1 MAVLGY
7 LAKLKT
13 GFGASFWCTYC
24 AWFSIKMFI
33 FNTLS
38 MKKFQ
43 CRTLILPQDT
53 KQNVIKFLIRQIR
66 EED

>member
-1 MAVLGY
+1 
-7 LAKLKT
+7 
-13 GFGASFWCTYC
+13 
-24 AWFSIKMFI
+24 
-33 FNTLS
+33 

-66 EED
+66 EEDENTNI